1 MSSNLSI
8 NKVCETCKMVFVAK
22 TTVTRYCSTNCRKT
36 KHREKGRELTNDKRK
51 AEELLIQNHIFEEI
65 KNKDFL
71 TVKDAAQL
79 LNMSPKTVYRL
90 IEREAINSVQ
100 FSERKTLIRR
110 IDIERYFDYNLKEI
124 EKNKMNPVEEITI
137 FNSYTMQEVTDKFQ
151 ISNSALYNLIKR
163 FNIPKKNQGK
173 FVLVKREDIDSIFT

>member
-1 MSSNLSI
+1 MSSNLSVTR
-8 NKVCETCKMVFVAK
+8 VCEMCKLVFVAK
-22 TTVTRYCSTNCRKT
+22 TTVTRYCSTKCRKT
-36 KHREKGRELTNDKRK
+36 RFRAKNRDSNEDKK
-51 AEELLIQNHIFEEI
+51 NAETLLIENQVFDEI
-65 KNKDFL
+65 KSKDFL

-90 IEREAINSVQ
+90 VERNAINAIQ

-110 IDIERYFDYNLKEI
+110 SDLERYFDNNLKEI
-124 EKNKMNPVEEITI
+124 EKNKIDPIEEITI
-137 FNSYTMQEVTDKFQ
+137 FNSYTMQEVIDKFQ
-151 ISNSALYNLIKR
+151 ISSSALYNLIQR